1 MNRAFYSSSIDNFIN
16 EDDFSILGVISG
28 NYDLNKQEK
37 QQSNAWKKQIEIL
50 KNTLV
55 DFKGQIYFEF
65 IIPRMGKRVDNVLI
79 IDNCIFVLEFKI
91 GSESYDNQAKEQVYN
106 YGLDLN
112 NFHEGSHD
120 QNIIP
125 ILISSDAASVKNIIL
140 KDRIIDG
147 LHNVICA
154 NSTDLKEIIKN
165 ILQNFDSENKIDVEF
180 WENSIYKPT
189 PTIIEAATVL
199 YKNHNVKDIT
209 RYDAGA
215 ENLSIT
221 SKCISS
227 IIDNSKNNF
236 RKSICFITG
245 VPGAGKTLAGL
256 DIANLRSNYQEEE
269 HAVFLSG
276 NGPLVDVLREA
287 LARDKV
293 KTAKEN
299 NENLSK
305 ESAKSLVKSFI
316 QNIHHFRDASLQDEK
331 APIEKVT
338 IFDEAQR
345 AWTKE
350 QASSF
355 MKRNKG
361 NFDFNKSEPE
371 FLIEV
376 MDRHKDWCTIVCL
389 IGGGQEINTGEA
401 GLEEW
406 IRPFED
412 KFCDWDIY
420 YSSKISEDHNYIKDL
435 KAIEILKIRNAEKKD
450 ELHLS
455 VSLRSFRSA
464 KLSDFIQEIINND
477 IEKAKSIYIEFIEK
491 VYPIKITRDLDTARK
506 WLKNKSRGN
515 ERSGII
521 ASSGAIRLRPFG
533 LNVKA
538 KIDAPVWFLNPK
550 DDIRSSYF
558 LEEVATEFDIQG
570 LELDWTCV
578 AWDGDFFYDQG
589 HWNYKKFTGTS
600 WKRNENKERIKY
612 LINSYRVL
620 LTRARQGMIIYIP
633 EGNDEDMTRP
643 SFMYDGTFD
652 FFKSLG
658 IKHL

>member
-1 MNRAFYSSSIDNFIN
+1 MNRAYYTNDIKAFLIEDNNSIY
-16 EDDFSILGVISG
+16 GKISG
-28 NYDLNKQEK
+28 NYDLNKLTI
-37 QQSNAWKKQIEIL
+37 QQSNAWKKQIQIL
-50 KNTLV
+50 KQTIST
-55 DFKGQIYFEF
+55 FSGKIYFEF
-65 IIPRMGKRVDNVLI
+65 TIPRMGKRVDNILI

-91 GSESYDNQAKEQVYN
+91 GSATYDKYAAIQALD

-112 NFHEGSHD
+112 NFHEGSHN

-125 ILISSDAASVKNIIL
+125 ILIADKAISKSFFYL
-140 KDRIIDG
+140 KSIDN
-147 LHNVICA
+147 LHDTIYANAENLAEVITNTLQHL
-154 NSTDLKEIIKN
+154 NSNTT
-165 ILQNFDSENKIDVEF
+165 IDVKA
-180 WENSIYKPT
+180 WEESIYKPT
-189 PTIIEAATVL
+189 PTIIEAATAL
-199 YKNHNVKDIT
+199 YKKHNVLDIS
-209 RYDAGA
+209 RSDSGA
-215 ENLSIT
+215 ENLSVT
-221 SKCISS
+221 SNCISE
-227 IIDNSKNNF
+227 IIDFSKGNN

-256 DIANLRSNYQEEE
+256 NIANQRSNYEQEE

-287 LARDKV
+287 LARDKYD
-293 KTAKEN
+293 TAKEN
-299 NENLSK
+299 GESLTKEN
-305 ESAKSLVKSFI
+305 AKSQVKSFI
-316 QNIHHFRDASLQDEK
+316 QNIHHFRDASLQDNK

-361 NFDFNKSEPE
+361 NTEFNTSEPE

-406 IRPFED
+406 IRPFEHRF
-412 KFCDWDIY
+412 KDWDIY
-420 YSSKISEDHNYIKDL
+420 YSSKIIEDHNYIKDEN
-435 KAIEILKIRNAEKKD
+435 AITILKDRKAEKKD
-450 ELHLS
+450 ALHLS

-464 KLSDFIQEIINND
+464 QLSDFVQEIINND
-477 IEKAKSIYIEFIEK
+477 IAKAKSIYTQFIQK
-491 VYPIKITRDLDTARK
+491 DYPIRITRDLDTARN
-506 WLKNKSRGN
+506 WLNDKARGT
-515 ERSGII
+515 ERIGIV

-538 KIDAPVWFLNPK
+538 KIDAPIWFLNPK
-550 DDIRSSYF
+550 EDIRTSSF

-578 AWDGDFFYDQG
+578 AWDGDLHHHNG

-600 WKRNENKERIKY
+600 WNNNINSERIKY

-633 EGNDEDMTRP
+633 NGNDKDLTRP
-643 SFMYDGTFD
+643 PKIYDGTFE
-652 FFKSLG
+652 FFKSIG
-658 IKHL
+658 IEEI

>member
-1 MNRAFYSSSIDNFIN
+1 MNRAYYANSICDFCI
-16 EDDFSILGVISG
+16 EDGDSIYGKISG
-28 NYDLNKQEK
+28 EYDLNKLTI
-37 QQSNAWKKQIEIL
+37 QQANAWKSQIKIL
-50 KNTLV
+50 KQTILNFNGRV
-55 DFKGQIYFEF
+55 YFEF
-65 IIPRMGKRVDNVLI
+65 TIPRMGKRVDNILI

-91 GSESYDNQAKEQVYN
+91 GSSLYDKYAKDQAFD

-120 QNIIP
+120 KIIIP
-125 ILISSDAASVKNIIL
+125 ILIADKASNISNVYKKSSDNLYETIV
-140 KDRIIDG
+140 
-147 LHNVICA
+147 A
-154 NSTDLKEIIKN
+154 NENNLSEIISETLENFKN
-165 ILQNFDSENKIDVEF
+165 FEIISVEN

-189 PTIIEAATVL
+189 PTIIEAATAL
-199 YKNHNVKDIT
+199 YKKHNVSEISRSDS
-209 RYDAGA
+209 GA
-215 ENLSIT
+215 ENLSVT
-221 SKCISS
+221 SECISE
-227 IIDNSKNNF
+227 IIDYSKKKS

-256 DIANLRSNYQEEE
+256 NIANLRSNYEEEE

-293 KTAKEN
+293 KTAKE
-299 NENLSK
+299 ENLIITKS
-305 ESAKSLVKSFI
+305 SATSHVKSFI
-316 QNIHHFRDASLQDEK
+316 QNIHHFRDASIRDQK

-361 NFDFNKSEPE
+361 ISDFDKSEPE

-376 MDRHKDWCTIVCL
+376 MNRHEDWCTIVCL

-406 IRPFED
+406 IRPFSN
-412 KFCDWDIY
+412 KFQDWDIY
-420 YSSKISEDHNYIKDL
+420 YSSKIIEDENYIKDEEAL
-435 KAIEILKIRNAEKKD
+435 IILNDKKAIKKD

-464 KLSDFIQEIINND
+464 QLSSFIQEIINNNS
-477 IEKAKSIYIEFIEK
+477 EKAREIYELFIKEF
-491 VYPIKITRDLDTARK
+491 YPIKITRDLDKARN
-506 WLKNKSRGN
+506 WLRISAKGS
-515 ERSGII
+515 ERIGVV
-521 ASSGAIRLRPFG
+521 ASSGGIRLRPFG

-538 KIDAPVWFLNPK
+538 KIDAPIWFLNDK

-578 AWDGDFFYDQG
+578 AWDGDLFYNQNQ
-589 HWNYKKFTGTS
+589 WNYRKFKGTKWQNINS
-600 WKRNENKERIKY
+600 QEITNY

-620 LTRARQGMIIYIP
+620 LTRARQGMVIYIP
-633 EGNDEDMTRP
+633 FGNNEDITRP
-643 SFMYDGTFD
+643 EFMYDGTFE

-658 IKHL
+658 IEEI

>member
-1 MNRAFYSSSIDNFIN
+1 MNRAYYSNFIN
-16 EDDFSILGVISG
+16 EFIDENSQTIYGKISG
-28 NYDLNKQEK
+28 QYDLNKLNIL
-37 QQSNAWKKQIEIL
+37 QSNAWKSQIQIL
-50 KNTLV
+50 KETISI
-55 DFKGQIYFEF
+55 FIGKIYFEF
-65 IIPRMGKRVDNVLI
+65 TIPRMGKRADNILI
-79 IDNCIFVLEFKI
+79 IANCIFVLEFKI
-91 GSESYDNQAKEQVYN
+91 GSNTYDKYATNQAFD

-112 NFHEGSHD
+112 NFHEGSH
-120 QNIIP
+120 NKIIIP
-125 ILISSDAASVKNIIL
+125 ILVADKAPSLENIYCPSFDNLYETIY
-140 KDRIIDG
+140 
-147 LHNVICA
+147 A
-154 NSTDLKEIIKN
+154 NSSNLSEVINAALLHFEDTETIN
-165 ILQNFDSENKIDVEF
+165 IEY

-189 PTIIEAATVL
+189 PTIIEAATAL
-199 YKNHNVKDIT
+199 YKKHNVNEISRSDS
-209 RYDAGA
+209 GA
-215 ENLSIT
+215 ENLSVT
-221 SKCISS
+221 SECISQ
-227 IIDNSKNNF
+227 IIDFSKDND

-256 DIANLRSNYQEEE
+256 NIANLRSNYKEEE

-293 KTAKEN
+293 KTAKEE
-299 NENLSK
+299 NETIT
-305 ESAKSLVKSFI
+305 KSLASSQVKSFI
-316 QNIHHFRDASLQDEK
+316 QNIHHFRDASIKDEK

-350 QASSF
+350 QASNF

-361 NFDFNKSEPE
+361 IADFDKSEPE

-406 IRPFED
+406 IRPFSD
-412 KFCDWDIY
+412 KFNDWDIY
-420 YSSKISEDHNYIKDL
+420 YSSKIIEDENYIKDQNTL
-435 KAIEILKIRNAEKKD
+435 TILQNRKATKKD

-455 VSLRSFRSA
+455 ISLRSFRSA
-464 KLSDFIQEIINND
+464 QLSNFIQEIINND
-477 IEKAKSIYIEFIEK
+477 IDEAKSIYYDFIK
-491 VYPIKITRDLDTARK
+491 KDYPIKITRDLDKARD
-506 WLKNKSRGN
+506 WLKKSAKGS
-515 ERSGII
+515 ERTGVV
-521 ASSGAIRLRPFG
+521 ASSGGIRLRPFG

-538 KIDAPVWFLNPK
+538 KIDAPIWFLNDK

-578 AWDGDFFYDQG
+578 AWDGDLFYDNNQ
-589 HWNYKKFTGTS
+589 WNYRKFKGTKWQNINS
-600 WKRNENKERIKY
+600 NDITNY

-620 LTRARQGMIIYIP
+620 LTRARQGMVIYIP
-633 EGNDEDMTRP
+633 LGNNEDITRP
-643 SFMYDGTFD
+643 TFMYDGTFY

-658 IKHL
+658 IEEI

>member
-1 MNRAFYSSSIDNFIN
+1 MNRAYYANSICDFCI
-16 EDDFSILGVISG
+16 EDGDSIYGKISAG
-28 NYDLNKQEK
+28 YDLNKLTI
-37 QQSNAWKKQIEIL
+37 QQSNAWQSQIKIL
-50 KNTLV
+50 KQTIL
-55 DFKGQIYFEF
+55 DFNGRVYFEF
-65 IIPRMGKRVDNVLI
+65 TIPRMGKRVDNILI

-91 GSESYDNQAKEQVYN
+91 GSNVYDKYAKDQAFD

-112 NFHEGSHD
+112 NFHEGSH
-120 QNIIP
+120 NKIIIP
-125 ILISSDAASVKNIIL
+125 ILIANKASNINNLYKKSFDNLHETIVANENNLSEVISETLAKFKSSEIINVKN
-140 KDRIIDG
+140 
-147 LHNVICA
+147 
-154 NSTDLKEIIKN
+154 
-165 ILQNFDSENKIDVEF
+165 

-189 PTIIEAATVL
+189 PTIIEAATAL
-199 YKNHNVKDIT
+199 YKKHNVSEISRSDS
-209 RYDAGA
+209 GA
-215 ENLSIT
+215 ENLSVT
-221 SKCISS
+221 SECISE
-227 IIDNSKNNF
+227 IIDYSKNKS

-256 DIANLRSNYQEEE
+256 NIANLRSNYEEEE

-293 KTAKEN
+293 KTARE
-299 NENLSK
+299 ENLIITKS
-305 ESAKSLVKSFI
+305 SATSQVKSFI
-316 QNIHHFRDASLQDEK
+316 QNIHHFRDASIKDEK

-361 NFDFNKSEPE
+361 ILDFDKSEPE

-376 MDRHKDWCTIVCL
+376 MNRHENWCTIVCL

-406 IRPFED
+406 IRPFSN
-412 KFCDWDIY
+412 KFQDWDIY
-420 YSSKISEDHNYIKDL
+420 YSSKIVEDENYIKDKEAL
-435 KAIEILKIRNAEKKD
+435 IILDDKKAIKKD

-455 VSLRSFRSA
+455 ISLRSFRSA
-464 KLSDFIQEIINND
+464 QLSSFIQEIINNN
-477 IEKAKSIYIEFIEK
+477 IENAKEIYQLFIKES
-491 VYPIKITRDLDTARK
+491 YPIKITRDLDKARN
-506 WLKNKSRGN
+506 WLKISAKGS
-515 ERSGII
+515 ERIGVV
-521 ASSGAIRLRPFG
+521 ASSGGIRLRPFG

-538 KIDAPVWFLNPK
+538 KIDAPIWFLNDQ

-578 AWDGDFFYDQG
+578 AWDGDLFY
-589 HWNYKKFTGTS
+589 HNNEWNYRKFKGTKWQNINS
-600 WKRNENKERIKY
+600 AEITNY

-620 LTRARQGMIIYIP
+620 LTRARQGMVIYIP
-633 EGNDEDMTRP
+633 NGNNNDITRP
-643 SFMYDGTFD
+643 EFMYNGTFE

-658 IKHL
+658 IEEI

>member
-1 MNRAFYSSSIDNFIN
+1 MNRAYYANSICDFCI
-16 EDDFSILGVISG
+16 EDGDSIYGKISG
-28 NYDLNKQEK
+28 EYDLNKLTI
-37 QQSNAWKKQIEIL
+37 QQSNAWKSQIKIL
-50 KNTLV
+50 KQTILN
-55 DFKGQIYFEF
+55 FNGRIYFEF
-65 IIPRMGKRVDNVLI
+65 TIPRMGKRVDNILI

-91 GSESYDNQAKEQVYN
+91 GSDVYDKYAKDQAFD

-120 QNIIP
+120 KIIIP
-125 ILISSDAASVKNIIL
+125 ILIADKASNVNNVYKKSFDNLYETIL
-140 KDRIIDG
+140 VNENN
-147 LHNVICA
+147 LSEVISETLENFKA
-154 NSTDLKEIIKN
+154 SEIIN
-165 ILQNFDSENKIDVEF
+165 VEN

-189 PTIIEAATVL
+189 PTIIEAATAL
-199 YKNHNVKDIT
+199 YKKHNVSEISRSDS
-209 RYDAGA
+209 GA
-215 ENLSIT
+215 ENLSVT
-221 SKCISS
+221 SECISE
-227 IIDNSKNNF
+227 IIDYSKKKS

-256 DIANLRSNYQEEE
+256 NIANLRSNYEEEE

-293 KTAKEN
+293 KTARE
-299 NENLSK
+299 ENLIITKS
-305 ESAKSLVKSFI
+305 SAISNVKSFI
-316 QNIHHFRDASLQDEK
+316 QNIHHFRDASIRDEK

-361 NFDFNKSEPE
+361 ISDFDKSEPE

-376 MDRHKDWCTIVCL
+376 MNRHEDWCTIVCL

-406 IRPFED
+406 IRPFSN
-412 KFCDWDIY
+412 KFQDWDIY
-420 YSSKISEDHNYIKDL
+420 YSSKIIEDENYIKDKEAL
-435 KAIEILKIRNAEKKD
+435 VILNDRKAVKKD

-455 VSLRSFRSA
+455 ISLRSFRSA
-464 KLSDFIQEIINND
+464 QLSSFIQEIINND
-477 IEKAKSIYIEFIEK
+477 IEKAKDIYELFINK
-491 VYPIKITRDLDTARK
+491 SYPIKITRDLDKARN
-506 WLKNKSRGN
+506 WLRISAKGS
-515 ERSGII
+515 ERIGVI
-521 ASSGAIRLRPFG
+521 ASSGGIRLRPFG

-538 KIDAPVWFLNPK
+538 KIDAPIWFLNDK
-550 DDIRSSYF
+550 NDIRSSYF

-578 AWDGDFFYDQG
+578 AWDGDLFYHHNQ
-589 HWNYKKFTGTS
+589 WNYRKFKGTKWQNINS
-600 WKRNENKERIKY
+600 QEITNY

-620 LTRARQGMIIYIP
+620 LTRARQGMVIYIP
-633 EGNDEDMTRP
+633 FGNNEDITRP
-643 SFMYDGTFD
+643 EFMYDGTFK

-658 IKHL
+658 IEEI

>member
-1 MNRAFYSSSIDNFIN
+1 MNRAYYAASISDFIIEN
-16 EDDFSILGVISG
+16 PDSIYGVISG
-28 NYDLNKQEK
+28 NFDLNNQAI
-37 QQSNAWKKQIEIL
+37 QQSNAWKVQIKIL
-50 KNTLV
+50 KEALK
-55 DFKGQIYFEF
+55 DFQGKIYFEF
-65 IIPRMGKRVDNVLI
+65 TIPRMGKRVDNIII
-79 IDNCIFVLEFKI
+79 IDNCIFIVEFKI
-91 GSESYDNQAKEQVYN
+91 GSIVYDSYAKEQAFN
-106 YGLDLN
+106 YGLDMN
-112 NFHEGSHD
+112 NFHEGSHN
-120 QNIIP
+120 QVIIP
-125 ILISSDAASVKNIIL
+125 ILVADNAPTLQNSYYRNYNNLYDTIT
-140 KDRIIDG
+140 
-147 LHNVICA
+147 A
-154 NSTDLKEIIKN
+154 NSNSIAQVIEESLLKFKGY
-165 ILQNFDSENKIDVEF
+165 QNIDVTY

-189 PTIIEAATVL
+189 PTIIEAATAL
-199 YKNHNVKDIT
+199 YKKHSVEEIS
-209 RYDAGA
+209 RSDAGA

-221 SKCISS
+221 SECISQ
-227 IIDNSKNNF
+227 IIDFSKINN

-256 DIANLRSNYQEEE
+256 NIANLRSNYRDEE

-293 KTAKEN
+293 KTTKEQN
-299 NENLSK
+299 TVISK
-305 ESAKSLVKSFI
+305 FVATSQVKSFI
-316 QNIHHFRDASLQDEK
+316 QNIHHFRDASIKDTLNP
-331 APIEKVT
+331 PIEKVT

-350 QASSF
+350 QASNF

-361 NFDFNKSEPE
+361 IANFNKSEPE

-376 MDRHKDWCTIVCL
+376 MDRHRDWCTIVCL

-406 IRPFED
+406 IRPFAEQF
-412 KFCDWDIY
+412 KDWDIY
-420 YSSKISEDHNYIKDL
+420 YSSKIIEDQNYIKDQNT
-435 KAIEILKIRNAEKKD
+435 LKILISRNAIKKS

-464 KLSDFIQEIINND
+464 QLSNFIQEIISNNPV
-477 IEKAKSIYIEFIEK
+477 EANNIYKDFIK
-491 VYPIKITRDLDTARK
+491 KDYPIAVTRNLDTARN
-506 WLKNKSRGN
+506 WLKIKTKGS
-515 ERSGII
+515 ERMGVI

-538 KIDAPVWFLNPK
+538 KIDAPIWFLNGK
-550 DDIRSSYF
+550 EDIRSSYF

-578 AWDGDFFYDQG
+578 AWDGDLFYESG
-589 HWNYKKFTGTS
+589 RWNYRKFKGTKWQNIS
-600 WKRNENKERIKY
+600 NQDIINY

-633 EGNDEDMTRP
+633 YGNPEDITRP
-643 SFMYDGTFD
+643 NHIYDGTFE
-652 FFKSLG
+652 FFKSIG
-658 IKHL
+658 IEEV

>member
-1 MNRAFYSSSIDNFIN
+1 MNRAYYANSIY
-16 EDDFSILGVISG
+16 DFCIEGGDSIFGKISTG
-28 NYDLNKQEK
+28 YDLNKLTI
-37 QQSNAWKKQIEIL
+37 QQSNAWQSQIKIL
-50 KNTLV
+50 KQTILSFSGRV
-55 DFKGQIYFEF
+55 YFEF
-65 IIPRMGKRVDNVLI
+65 TIPRMGKRVDNILI

-91 GSESYDNQAKEQVYN
+91 GSKEYDKYAKDQAFD

-112 NFHEGSHD
+112 NFHEGSH
-120 QNIIP
+120 NKIIIP
-125 ILISSDAASVKNIIL
+125 ILIADKASNVSNIYKKSLDNLYETIVANENNLAEVLSETLSKFKNSPII
-140 KDRIIDG
+140 
-147 LHNVICA
+147 
-154 NSTDLKEIIKN
+154 N
-165 ILQNFDSENKIDVEF
+165 IEN

-189 PTIIEAATVL
+189 PTIIEAATAL
-199 YKNHNVKDIT
+199 YKKHNVSEISRSDS
-209 RYDAGA
+209 GA
-215 ENLSIT
+215 ENLSVT
-221 SKCISS
+221 SECISN
-227 IIDNSKNNF
+227 IIDHSKSKG

-256 DIANLRSNYQEEE
+256 NIANLRSNYEQEE

-293 KTAKEN
+293 KTAK
-299 NENLSK
+299 NEN
-305 ESAKSLVKSFI
+305 EIIAKSSATSHVKSFI
-316 QNIHHFRDASLQDEK
+316 QNIHHFRDASIKDEK

-350 QASSF
+350 QASNF

-361 NFDFNKSEPE
+361 ISDFDKSEPE

-406 IRPFED
+406 IIPFSN
-412 KFCDWDIY
+412 KFKDWDIY
-420 YSSKISEDHNYIKDL
+420 YSSKIVEDENYIKDKKAL
-435 KAIEILKIRNAEKKD
+435 MILDDKKAIKKD

-455 VSLRSFRSA
+455 ISLRSFRSA
-464 KLSDFIQEIINND
+464 QLSSFIQEVIDND
-477 IEKAKSIYIEFIEK
+477 IESAKIIYDQFIRK
-491 VYPIKITRDLDTARK
+491 NYPIKITRDLDKARN
-506 WLKNKSRGN
+506 WLKNSAKGS
-515 ERSGII
+515 ERIGIV
-521 ASSGAIRLRPFG
+521 ASSGGIRLRPFG

-538 KIDAPVWFLNPK
+538 KIDAPIWFLN
-550 DDIRSSYF
+550 DNNDIRSSYF

-578 AWDGDFFYDQG
+578 AWDGDLFYDNNQ
-589 HWNYKKFTGTS
+589 WNYRKFKGTKWQNINS
-600 WKRNENKERIKY
+600 SEITSY

-620 LTRARQGMIIYIP
+620 LTRARQGMVIYIP
-633 EGNDEDMTRP
+633 YGNNEDITRP
-643 SFMYDGTFD
+643 EFMYDGTFE
-652 FFKSLG
+652 FFRSL
-658 IKHL
+658 

>member
-1 MNRAFYSSSIDNFIN
+1 MNSAYYSNFINDFIN
-16 EDDFSILGVISG
+16 EDSQTIYGKISG
-28 NYDLNKQEK
+28 QYDLNKLNI
-37 QQSNAWKKQIEIL
+37 QQSNAWKSQIEIL
-50 KNTLV
+50 KETISA
-55 DFKGQIYFEF
+55 FRGKIYFEF
-65 IIPRMGKRVDNVLI
+65 TIPRMGKRVDNILI

-91 GSESYDNQAKEQVYN
+91 GSNVYDKYAREQAFDYA
-106 YGLDLN
+106 LDLN
-112 NFHEGSHD
+112 NFHEGSH
-120 QNIIP
+120 NKTIIP
-125 ILISSDAASVKNIIL
+125 LLVADKAPL
-140 KDRIIDG
+140 
-147 LHNVICA
+147 
-154 NSTDLKEIIKN
+154 IKN
-165 ILQNFDSENKIDVEF
+165 IYNHSFDNLYETIYANSNNLSDVINTTLLQFKKTDDIDIPH
-180 WENSIYKPT
+180 WESSIYKPT
-189 PTIIEAATVL
+189 PTIIEAATAL
-199 YKNHNVKDIT
+199 YKKHNVEEISRSDS
-209 RYDAGA
+209 GA
-215 ENLSIT
+215 ENLTVT
-221 SKCISS
+221 SNCISQ
-227 IIDNSKNNF
+227 IIDFSKNNN

-256 DIANLRSNYQEEE
+256 NIANLRSNYKEEE

-293 KTAKEN
+293 KTAKE
-299 NENLSK
+299 ENQMMT
-305 ESAKSLVKSFI
+305 KSLASSQVKSFI
-316 QNIHHFRDASLQDEK
+316 QNIHHFRDASIKDKK

-350 QASSF
+350 QASNF

-361 NFDFNKSEPE
+361 IADFNKSEPE

-376 MDRHKDWCTIVCL
+376 MDRHQDWCTIVCL

-406 IRPFED
+406 IRPFAH
-412 KFCDWDIY
+412 KFTDWNIY
-420 YSSKISEDHNYIKDL
+420 YSSKIVEDENYIKNKKAL
-435 KAIEILKIRNAEKKD
+435 IVLNEKKAIKKD

-464 KLSDFIQEIINND
+464 QLSNFIQEIIDND
-477 IEKAKSIYIEFIEK
+477 IDKAKSIYLDFIK
-491 VYPIKITRDLDTARK
+491 KDYPIKITRDLDTARE
-506 WLKNKSRGN
+506 WLKKSAKGT
-515 ERSGII
+515 ERIGVV
-521 ASSGAIRLRPFG
+521 ASSGGIRLRPFG

-538 KIDAPVWFLNPK
+538 KIDAPIWFLNDK

-578 AWDGDFFYDQG
+578 AWDGDLFFNNNQ
-589 HWNYKKFTGTS
+589 WNYRKFKGTKWQNINS
-600 WKRNENKERIKY
+600 DDITNY

-620 LTRARQGMIIYIP
+620 LTRARQGMVIYIP
-633 EGNDEDMTRP
+633 LGNNEDITRP

-652 FFKSLG
+652 FFKELG
-658 IKHL
+658 VEEI

>member
-1 MNRAFYSSSIDNFIN
+1 MNRAYYANSICDFCIEDGDNIY
-16 EDDFSILGVISG
+16 GKISG
-28 NYDLNKQEK
+28 GYDLNKLTI
-37 QQSNAWKKQIEIL
+37 QQANAWKSQIRIL
-50 KNTLV
+50 KQTILNFNGRV
-55 DFKGQIYFEF
+55 YFEF
-65 IIPRMGKRVDNVLI
+65 TIPRMGKRVDNILI

-91 GSESYDNQAKEQVYN
+91 GSSLYDKYAKDQAFD

-112 NFHEGSHD
+112 NFHEGSH
-120 QNIIP
+120 NKIIIP
-125 ILISSDAASVKNIIL
+125 ILVADKASNFNNIYKKSFDNLYDTIVANENNLSEVISETLENFKNF
-140 KDRIIDG
+140 
-147 LHNVICA
+147 
-154 NSTDLKEIIKN
+154 EII
-165 ILQNFDSENKIDVEF
+165 SVEN

-189 PTIIEAATVL
+189 PTIIEAATAL
-199 YKNHNVKDIT
+199 YKKHNVSEISRSDS
-209 RYDAGA
+209 GA
-215 ENLSIT
+215 ENLSVT
-221 SKCISS
+221 SECISE
-227 IIDNSKNNF
+227 IIDYSKKKS

-256 DIANLRSNYQEEE
+256 NIANLRSNYEEEE

-293 KTAKEN
+293 KTARE
-299 NENLSK
+299 ENLII
-305 ESAKSLVKSFI
+305 AKSSAISHVKSFI
-316 QNIHHFRDASLQDEK
+316 QNIHHFRDASIRDEK

-361 NFDFNKSEPE
+361 ISDFNKSEPE

-376 MDRHKDWCTIVCL
+376 MNRHEDWCTIVCL

-406 IRPFED
+406 IRPFSN
-412 KFCDWDIY
+412 KFQDWDIY
-420 YSSKISEDHNYIKDL
+420 YSSKIVEDENYIKDKEAL
-435 KAIEILKIRNAEKKD
+435 VILNDKKAIKKD

-464 KLSDFIQEIINND
+464 QLSSFIQEIINNN
-477 IEKAKSIYIEFIEK
+477 IENAKEIYELFIKEF
-491 VYPIKITRDLDTARK
+491 YPIKITRDLEKARN
-506 WLKNKSRGN
+506 WLRISAKGS
-515 ERSGII
+515 ERIGVV
-521 ASSGAIRLRPFG
+521 ASSGGIRLRPFG

-538 KIDAPVWFLNPK
+538 KIDAPIWFLNDK

-578 AWDGDFFYDQG
+578 AWDGDLFYDQNQ
-589 HWNYKKFTGTS
+589 WNYRKFKGTKWQNINS
-600 WKRNENKERIKY
+600 PEITNY

-620 LTRARQGMIIYIP
+620 LTRARQGMVIYIP
-633 EGNDEDMTRP
+633 FGNNEDVTRQE
-643 SFMYDGTFD
+643 FMYDGTFE
-652 FFKSLG
+652 FFKLLG
-658 IKHL
+658 IEEI

>member
-1 MNRAFYSSSIDNFIN
+1 MNRAYYANSICDFCI
-16 EDDFSILGVISG
+16 EDGDSIFGKISTA
-28 NYDLNKQEK
+28 YDLNKLTI
-37 QQSNAWKKQIEIL
+37 QQSNAWQCQIKIL
-50 KNTLV
+50 KQTILNFNGKV
-55 DFKGQIYFEF
+55 YFEF
-65 IIPRMGKRVDNVLI
+65 TIPRMGKRVDNILI

-91 GSESYDNQAKEQVYN
+91 GSKLYDKFAKDQAFD

-112 NFHEGSHD
+112 NFHEGSHGKI
-120 QNIIP
+120 IIP
-125 ILISSDAASVKNIIL
+125 ILIADKAEDEKNIYRKSRDNLHDTIVANENNL
-140 KDRIIDG
+140 AQIISET
-147 LHNVICA
+147 LA
-154 NSTDLKEIIKN
+154 NFKSSEIIN
-165 ILQNFDSENKIDVEF
+165 IED

-189 PTIIEAATVL
+189 PTIIEAATAL
-199 YKNHNVKDIT
+199 YKKHNVSEISRSDS
-209 RYDAGA
+209 GA
-215 ENLSIT
+215 ENLSVT
-221 SKCISS
+221 SECISE
-227 IIDNSKNNF
+227 IIDYSKNKN

-256 DIANLRSNYQEEE
+256 NIANLRSNYEEEE

-293 KTAKEN
+293 KTAK
-299 NENLSK
+299 NENVIITKS
-305 ESAKSLVKSFI
+305 SATSHVKSFI
-316 QNIHHFRDASLQDEK
+316 QNIHHFRDASLKDEK

-361 NFDFNKSEPE
+361 ISDFDKSEPE

-376 MDRHKDWCTIVCL
+376 MDRHKDWCTIICL

-406 IRPFED
+406 IRPFSN
-412 KFCDWDIY
+412 KFKDWDIY
-420 YSSKISEDHNYIKDL
+420 YSSKIVEDENYIKDKEAL
-435 KAIEILKIRNAEKKD
+435 VILNDKRAIKKD

-464 KLSDFIQEIINND
+464 QLSSFIQEIINNN
-477 IEKAKSIYIEFIEK
+477 IKNAKEIYELFIKEF
-491 VYPIKITRDLDTARK
+491 YPIKITRDLDKARN
-506 WLKNKSRGN
+506 WLRISAKGS
-515 ERSGII
+515 ERIGVV
-521 ASSGAIRLRPFG
+521 ASSGGIRLRPFG

-538 KIDAPVWFLNPK
+538 KIDAPIWFLNNK

-578 AWDGDFFYDQG
+578 AWDGDLFYDHKQ
-589 HWNYKKFTGTS
+589 WNYRKFKGTKWQNINS
-600 WKRNENKERIKY
+600 SEITSY

-620 LTRARQGMIIYIP
+620 LTRARQGMVIYIP
-633 EGNDEDMTRP
+633 YGNTEDITRP
-643 SFMYDGTFD
+643 EFMYDGTFE

-658 IKHL
+658 IQEV

>member
-1 MNRAFYSSSIDNFIN
+1 MNRAYYSNFINDFIN
-16 EDDFSILGVISG
+16 EDSQTIYGKISG
-28 NYDLNKQEK
+28 QYDLNKLNI
-37 QQSNAWKKQIEIL
+37 QQSNAWKSQIEIL
-50 KNTLV
+50 KETLSI
-55 DFKGQIYFEF
+55 FNGKIYFEF
-65 IIPRMGKRVDNVLI
+65 TIPRMGKRVDNVLI

-91 GSESYDNQAKEQVYN
+91 GSIVYDKYAKDQAFD

-112 NFHEGSHD
+112 NFHEGSH
-120 QNIIP
+120 NKIIIP
-125 ILISSDAASVKNIIL
+125 ILVADKAPNIL
-140 KDRIIDG
+140 NTYNPSFNN
-147 LHNVICA
+147 LHETIYA
-154 NSTDLKEIIKN
+154 NSSNLSDIINNTLLHFKET
-165 ILQNFDSENKIDVEF
+165 NKIDIEF

-189 PTIIEAATVL
+189 PTIIEAATAL
-199 YKNHNVKDIT
+199 YKKHNVDEIS
-209 RYDAGA
+209 RSDSGA

-221 SKCISS
+221 SNCISQ
-227 IIDNSKNNF
+227 IIDFSKNNN

-256 DIANLRSNYQEEE
+256 NIANLRSNHKEEE

-293 KTAKEN
+293 KTAKEDN
-299 NENLSK
+299 QK
-305 ESAKSLVKSFI
+305 ITKSLADSQVKSFI
-316 QNIHHFRDASLQDEK
+316 QNIHHFRDASLKDEK

-350 QASSF
+350 KASSF
-355 MKRNKG
+355 MKTNKG
-361 NFDFNKSEPE
+361 NSEFNKSEPE

-376 MDRHKDWCTIVCL
+376 MDRHQDWCTVICL

-406 IRPFED
+406 IRPFAD
-412 KFCDWDIY
+412 KFNDWDIY
-420 YSSKISEDHNYIKDL
+420 YSSKIIEDTNYIKDQNAL
-435 KAIEILKIRNAEKKD
+435 RILKNRKATKKD

-464 KLSDFIQEIINND
+464 QLSNFIQEIINND
-477 IEKAKSIYIEFIEK
+477 IEKAKNIYLDFIK
-491 VYPIKITRDLDTARK
+491 KDYPVKITRDLDKARN
-506 WLKNKSRGN
+506 WLKKSAKGS
-515 ERSGII
+515 ERTGVV
-521 ASSGAIRLRPFG
+521 ASSGGIRLRPFG

-538 KIDAPVWFLNPK
+538 KIDAPIWFLN
-550 DDIRSSYF
+550 DREDIRSSYF

-578 AWDGDFFYDQG
+578 AWDGDLFYNDG
-589 HWNYKKFTGTS
+589 KWNHRKFKGTKWQNINS
-600 WKRNENKERIKY
+600 DEITNY

-633 EGNDEDMTRP
+633 LGNNEDITRP
-643 SFMYDGTFD
+643 NFMYDGTFD
-652 FFKSLG
+652 FFKSLE
-658 IKHL
+658 IEEI

>member
-1 MNRAFYSSSIDNFIN
+1 MNRAYYANSICDFCI
-16 EDDFSILGVISG
+16 EDGDSIYGKISG
-28 NYDLNKQEK
+28 EYDLNKLTI
-37 QQSNAWKKQIEIL
+37 QQSNAWKSQIKIL
-50 KNTLV
+50 KQTILN
-55 DFKGQIYFEF
+55 FNGRIYFEF
-65 IIPRMGKRVDNVLI
+65 TIPRMGKRVDNILI

-91 GSESYDNQAKEQVYN
+91 GSDVYDKYAKDQAFD

-120 QNIIP
+120 KIIIP
-125 ILISSDAASVKNIIL
+125 ILIADKASNVNNVYKKSFDNLYETIL
-140 KDRIIDG
+140 VNENN
-147 LHNVICA
+147 LSEVISETLENFKA
-154 NSTDLKEIIKN
+154 SEIIN
-165 ILQNFDSENKIDVEF
+165 VEN

-189 PTIIEAATVL
+189 PTIIEAATAL
-199 YKNHNVKDIT
+199 YKKHNVSEISRSDS
-209 RYDAGA
+209 GA
-215 ENLSIT
+215 ENLSVT
-221 SKCISS
+221 SECISE
-227 IIDNSKNNF
+227 IIDYSKKKS

-256 DIANLRSNYQEEE
+256 NIANLRSNYEEEE

-293 KTAKEN
+293 KTARE
-299 NENLSK
+299 ENLIITKS
-305 ESAKSLVKSFI
+305 SAISNVKSFI
-316 QNIHHFRDASLQDEK
+316 QNIHHFRDASIRDEK

-361 NFDFNKSEPE
+361 ISDFDKSEPE

-376 MDRHKDWCTIVCL
+376 MNRHEDWCTIVCL

-406 IRPFED
+406 IRPFSNR
-412 KFCDWDIY
+412 FQDWDIY
-420 YSSKISEDHNYIKDL
+420 YSSKIVEDENYIKDKEAL
-435 KAIEILKIRNAEKKD
+435 VILNDKKAIKKD

-464 KLSDFIQEIINND
+464 QLSSFIQEIINNN
-477 IEKAKSIYIEFIEK
+477 IENAKEIYELFIKES
-491 VYPIKITRDLDTARK
+491 YPMKITRDLDKARN
-506 WLKNKSRGN
+506 WLRISAKGS
-515 ERSGII
+515 ERIGVV
-521 ASSGAIRLRPFG
+521 ASSGGIRLRPFG

-538 KIDAPVWFLNPK
+538 KIDAPIWFLNDK
-550 DDIRSSYF
+550 GDIRSSYF

-578 AWDGDFFYDQG
+578 AWDGDLFYDQNQ
-589 HWNYKKFTGTS
+589 WNYRKFKGTKWQNINS
-600 WKRNENKERIKY
+600 AEITNY

-620 LTRARQGMIIYIP
+620 LTRARQGVVIYIP
-633 EGNDEDMTRP
+633 FGNNEDITRP
-643 SFMYDGTFD
+643 EFMYDGTFE
-652 FFKSLG
+652 FFKLLG
-658 IKHL
+658 IEEI

>member
-1 MNRAFYSSSIDNFIN
+1 MNRAYYSNFINNFIN
-16 EDDFSILGVISG
+16 EDSQTIYGKISG
-28 NYDLNKQEK
+28 QYDLNKLNI
-37 QQSNAWKKQIEIL
+37 QQSNAWKSQIEIL
-50 KNTLV
+50 KETLSI
-55 DFKGQIYFEF
+55 FNGKIYFEF
-65 IIPRMGKRVDNVLI
+65 TIPRMGKRVDNILI

-91 GSESYDNQAKEQVYN
+91 GSIVYDKYAKDQAFD

-112 NFHEGSHD
+112 NFHEGSH
-120 QNIIP
+120 NKIIIP
-125 ILISSDAASVKNIIL
+125 ILVADKAPNISNTYNPSFNN
-140 KDRIIDG
+140 
-147 LHNVICA
+147 LHETIYA
-154 NSTDLKEIIKN
+154 NSSNLSDIINNTLLHFKET
-165 ILQNFDSENKIDVEF
+165 NKIDIEY

-189 PTIIEAATVL
+189 PTIIEAATAL
-199 YKNHNVKDIT
+199 YKKHNVDEIS
-209 RYDAGA
+209 RSDSGA

-221 SKCISS
+221 SNCISQ
-227 IIDNSKNNF
+227 IIDFSKDNN

-256 DIANLRSNYQEEE
+256 NIANLRSNHKEEE

-299 NENLSK
+299 NQKITKNLADSQ
-305 ESAKSLVKSFI
+305 VKSFI
-316 QNIHHFRDASLQDEK
+316 QNIHHFRDASLKDEK

-350 QASSF
+350 KASSF
-355 MKRNKG
+355 MKTNKG
-361 NFDFNKSEPE
+361 NSEFNKSEPE

-376 MDRHKDWCTIVCL
+376 MNRHKDWCTVICL

-406 IRPFED
+406 IRPFTD
-412 KFCDWDIY
+412 KFSDWDIY
-420 YSSKISEDHNYIKDL
+420 YSSKIIEDINYIKDQNALQTL
-435 KAIEILKIRNAEKKD
+435 KNRKATKKD

-464 KLSDFIQEIINND
+464 QLSNFIQEIINND
-477 IEKAKSIYIEFIEK
+477 IEKAKNIYLNFIK
-491 VYPIKITRDLDTARK
+491 KNYPIKITRDLNEARN
-506 WLKNKSRGN
+506 WLKKSAKGS
-515 ERSGII
+515 ERTGVV
-521 ASSGAIRLRPFG
+521 ASSGGIRLRPFG

-538 KIDAPVWFLNPK
+538 KIDAPIWFLNDK
-550 DDIRSSYF
+550 EDIRSSHF

-578 AWDGDFFYDQG
+578 AWDGDLFYNDG
-589 HWNYKKFTGTS
+589 KWNHRKFKGTKWQNINS
-600 WKRNENKERIKY
+600 DDITNY

-633 EGNDEDMTRP
+633 LGNNEDITRP
-643 SFMYDGTFD
+643 DFMYDGTFN

-658 IKHL
+658 IEEIQ

>member
-1 MNRAFYSSSIDNFIN
+1 MNRAYYSNFIKDFIV
-16 EDDFSILGVISG
+16 EDSKTIYGEISG
-28 NYDLNKQEK
+28 EYDLNKLSI
-37 QQSNAWKKQIEIL
+37 QQSNAWKSQIEIL
-50 KNTLV
+50 KETISV
-55 DFKGQIYFEF
+55 FSGTIYFEF
-65 IIPRMGKRVDNVLI
+65 TIPRMGKRVDNILI

-91 GSESYDNQAKEQVYN
+91 GSKVYDKYAKNQAFD

-112 NFHEGSHD
+112 NFHEGSH
-120 QNIIP
+120 NKIIIP
-125 ILISSDAASVKNIIL
+125 ILVADQAPSLENLYNKSFDN
-140 KDRIIDG
+140 
-147 LHNVICA
+147 LHETIYA
-154 NSTDLKEIIKN
+154 NSTNLSDVINTTLLCFE
-165 ILQNFDSENKIDVEF
+165 EVEKIDIDY

-189 PTIIEAATVL
+189 PTIIEAATAL
-199 YKNHNVKDIT
+199 YKQHNVDEIS
-209 RYDAGA
+209 RSDSGA
-215 ENLSIT
+215 ENLSLT
-221 SKCISS
+221 SNCISQ
-227 IIDNSKNNF
+227 IIDFSKFNNK
-236 RKSICFITG
+236 KSICFITG

-256 DIANLRSNYQEEE
+256 NIANLRSNYNEEE

-293 KTAKEN
+293 KTAKEE
-299 NENLSK
+299 NERMT
-305 ESAKSLVKSFI
+305 KSMASSQVKSFI
-316 QNIHHFRDASLQDEK
+316 QNIHHFRDASIKDEK

-350 QASSF
+350 QASKF

-361 NFDFNKSEPE
+361 ILDFDKSEPD

-376 MDRHKDWCTIVCL
+376 MDRHKDWCTVICL

-406 IRPFED
+406 IRPFSD
-412 KFCDWDIY
+412 KFNDWDIY
-420 YSSKISEDHNYIKDL
+420 YSSKIIEDTNYIKDQNAL
-435 KAIEILKIRNAEKKD
+435 TILKDRKATKKD

-464 KLSDFIQEIINND
+464 QLSNFIQEIINND
-477 IEKAKSIYIEFIEK
+477 IAKANTIYHDFIK
-491 VYPIKITRDLDTARK
+491 KNYPIKITRDLDIARN
-506 WLKNKSRGN
+506 WLKKSAKGS
-515 ERSGII
+515 ERTGIV
-521 ASSGAIRLRPFG
+521 ASSGGIRLKPFG

-538 KIDAPVWFLNPK
+538 KIDAPIWFLNDK

-578 AWDGDFFYDQG
+578 AWDGDLFYDNNQ
-589 HWNYKKFTGTS
+589 WNYRKFKGTKWQNINS
-600 WKRNENKERIKY
+600 SDITTY

-620 LTRARQGMIIYIP
+620 LTRARQGMVIYVP
-633 EGNDEDMTRP
+633 LGNNEDLTRP
-643 SFMYDGTFD
+643 NFMYDGTFD

-658 IKHL
+658 IEEI

>member
-1 MNRAFYSSSIDNFIN
+1 MNKAYYSNFIN
-16 EDDFSILGVISG
+16 DFISEDSQTIYGKISG
-28 NYDLNKQEK
+28 QYDLNKLNI
-37 QQSNAWKKQIEIL
+37 QQSNAWKSQIKIL
-50 KNTLV
+50 KETISA
-55 DFKGQIYFEF
+55 FSGKIYFEF
-65 IIPRMGKRVDNVLI
+65 TIPRMGKRVDNILI
-79 IDNCIFVLEFKI
+79 IGNCIFVLEFKI
-91 GSESYDNQAKEQVYN
+91 GSNTYDKYATNQAFD

-112 NFHEGSHD
+112 NFHEGSHKKI
-120 QNIIP
+120 IIP
-125 ILISSDAASVKNIIL
+125 ILVADKAPSLENTYYSSFDN
-140 KDRIIDG
+140 
-147 LHNVICA
+147 LHQTIYA
-154 NSTDLKEIIKN
+154 NSDNLSSVINSTLLHFTETDT
-165 ILQNFDSENKIDVEF
+165 IDINY

-189 PTIIEAATVL
+189 PTIIEAATAL
-199 YKNHNVKDIT
+199 YKKHNVDEIS
-209 RYDAGA
+209 RSDSGA
-215 ENLSIT
+215 ENLSVT
-221 SKCISS
+221 SNCISQ
-227 IIDNSKNNF
+227 IIDFSKDNN

-256 DIANLRSNYQEEE
+256 NIANLRSNYKEEE

-293 KTAKEN
+293 KTAKE
-299 NENLSK
+299 ENQTMT
-305 ESAKSLVKSFI
+305 KSLASSQVKSFI
-316 QNIHHFRDASLQDEK
+316 QNIHHFRDTSIKDKK

-350 QASSF
+350 QASNF
-355 MKRNKG
+355 MRRNKG
-361 NFDFNKSEPE
+361 ITDFDTSEPE

-376 MDRHKDWCTIVCL
+376 MDRHEDWCTVVCL

-406 IRPFED
+406 IRPFSD
-412 KFCDWDIY
+412 KFNNWDIY
-420 YSSKISEDHNYIKDL
+420 YSSKIIEDTNYIKDQNAL
-435 KAIEILKIRNAEKKD
+435 TILKNRKATKKD

-464 KLSDFIQEIINND
+464 QLSNFIQEIINND
-477 IEKAKSIYIEFIEK
+477 IEKAKSIYFNFIK
-491 VYPIKITRDLDTARK
+491 RDYPIKITRDLDKARN
-506 WLKNKSRGN
+506 WLKKSAKGS
-515 ERSGII
+515 ERTGVI
-521 ASSGAIRLRPFG
+521 ASSGGIRLRPFG

-538 KIDAPVWFLNPK
+538 KIDAPIWFLNDK

-578 AWDGDFFYDQG
+578 AWDADLFYDDNQ
-589 HWNYKKFTGTS
+589 WNYRKFKGTKWQNINS
-600 WKRNENKERIKY
+600 TDITNY

-620 LTRARQGMIIYIP
+620 LTRARQGMVIYIP
-633 EGNDEDMTRP
+633 QGNNKDITRP
-643 SFMYDGTFD
+643 NFMYDGTFN

-658 IKHL
+658 IEEI

>member
-1 MNRAFYSSSIDNFIN
+1 MNRSYYSNSIEEFIK
-16 EDDFSILGVISG
+16 EDVNSIYGKISG
-28 NYDLNKQEK
+28 NYDLNKLTI

-50 KNTLV
+50 KQSIYS
-55 DFKGQIYFEF
+55 FSGKIYFEF
-65 IIPRMGKRVDNVLI
+65 TIPRMGKRVDNILI
-79 IDNCIFVLEFKI
+79 IDNCVFVLEFKI
-91 GSESYDNQAKEQVYN
+91 GSDIYDKSAKEQAFD

-112 NFHEGSHD
+112 NFHEGSH
-120 QNIIP
+120 NKNLIP
-125 ILISSDAASVKNIIL
+125 ILIADKAPSVI
-140 KDRIIDG
+140 
-147 LHNVICA
+147 NVYSKSLDCLYQTICA
-154 NSTDLKEIIKN
+154 NSTNLKDIIN
-165 ILQNFDSENKIDVEF
+165 NTLQNLKSFEKIDIKF
-180 WENSIYKPT
+180 WEESIYKPT
-189 PTIIEAATVL
+189 PTIIEAATAL
-199 YKNHNVKDIT
+199 YKKHNVSEISRSDS
-209 RYDAGA
+209 GA
-215 ENLSIT
+215 ENLSVT
-221 SKCISS
+221 SNCISE
-227 IIDNSKNNF
+227 IIDFSKTNNK
-236 RKSICFITG
+236 KSICFITG

-256 DIANLRSNYQEEE
+256 NIANIRSNYVEEE

-293 KTAKEN
+293 KTSKEN
-299 NENLSK
+299 GEYLSK
-305 ESAKSLVKSFI
+305 DNAKSQVKSFI
-316 QNIHHFRDASLQDEK
+316 QNIHHFRDASLRDDK

-361 NFDFNKSEPE
+361 NSEFNKSEPE

-412 KFCDWDIY
+412 KFKDWDIY
-420 YSSKISEDHNYIKDL
+420 YSSKIIEDDNYIKDNNAL
-435 KAIEILKIRNAEKKD
+435 EILENKKAERKD

-464 KLSDFIQEIINND
+464 QLSSFIQEIINND
-477 IEKAKSIYIEFIEK
+477 IVKANSIYKEFIEK
-491 VYPIKITRDLDTARK
+491 DYPIRITRDLEKAK
-506 WLKNKSRGN
+506 NWLNNKAKGT
-515 ERSGII
+515 ERTGII

-538 KIDAPVWFLNPK
+538 KIDAPIWFLNDK
-550 DDIRSSYF
+550 EDIRSSYF

-578 AWDGDFFYDQG
+578 AWDGDLFYNNNQ
-589 HWNYKKFTGTS
+589 WNYKKFTGTT
-600 WKRNENKERIKY
+600 WKNCSNTERVKY

-633 EGNDEDMTRP
+633 RGNNEDLTRP
-643 SFMYDGTFD
+643 DFMYDGTFE
-652 FFKSLG
+652 FFIKIG
-658 IKHL
+658 IKEI